1 MQSPGQFLDTLH
13 AIEQRL
19 GRERT
24 IHWGPRTIDLDILL
38 YDDEIISTETLTV
51 PHIDMQNR
59 LFVLKPLDEIA
70 GFVRHPLL
78 GKTIHQLCEELENH
92 QK

>member
-1 MQSPGQFLDTLH
+1 M
-13 AIEQRL
+13 
-19 GRERT
+19 
-24 IHWGPRTIDLDILL
+24 
-38 YDDEIISTETLTV
+38 II

-78 GKTIHQLCEELENH
+78 QQTIHQLCVQLESQLKEEP
-92 QK
+92 

>member
-1 MQSPGQFLDTLH
+1 
-13 AIEQRL
+13 
-19 GRERT
+19 
-24 IHWGPRTIDLDILL
+24 
-38 YDDEIISTETLTV
+38 
-51 PHIDMQNR
+51 MQNR

-78 GKTIHQLCEELENH
+78 GKTIHQLCEELEKN

>member
-1 MQSPGQFLDTLH
+1 MQSPEQFLDTLH

-78 GKTIHQLCEELENH
+78 RKTIHQLCEELENH